1 MKKFLSIL
9 LLVCLLWGLALPAA
23 AEGEAPG
30 KLYAKQH
37 EGTWTDSLTITQNVP
52 TKVWFSTEGTEAPV
66 VITGTISHSSANVTI
81 EGPDSADGNSYTV
94 TAAAASEEPCVLSY
108 SDGTAAYSIS
118 VTVIPAS
125 ASPVTSLVI
134 PADNLGIL
142 AGTNEDFI
150 GYLKHNG
157 YTGTG
162 DFTIILPA
170 EDLGSFACKVQLP
183 DDAILTLKGA
193 EGLKTNVTEGLTI
206 SAANVLLDGIKFTG
220 AESVTVDPGCNL
232 AVSNCAFKGSDYA
245 FRLKQ
250 DSDGKVALLNL
261 TNNSFDTIK
270 MAAILGSDGTTE
282 IGWWRAEQGSDSSSA
297 EIDFG
302 VTVEKIETSDKIES
316 LNIDVLSSK
325 AALMNKGWSISFLT
339 NCGFS
344 DSYVVYGNKKAASF
358 LDTGKKQIT
367 IGGQYKGEY
376 IVVNDSYPKLVDK
389 KGYYELPISGNH
401 KKYLK
406 EVTLDAF
413 PYMAAS
419 VTLNGRT
426 VDISMKYA
434 SGARSLTITDIEE
447 GTYVIKETTKTV
459 ATTKTVTKTVTKPTS
474 RSYKYTYQDYYL
486 VTPAGFA
493 NGMRYVKDNLVTLD
507 CSQAAK
513 KPISLPVASMAEA
526 AEKGY
531 SLLVKTKDA
540 ELTLDAAALKSLAQ
554 QARGTTVLL
563 RYQSLNHKTLTAV
576 GQASLKSH
584 LSQFPGDSADLAF
597 LVTATSDS
605 ETIEDLQKGT
615 VTLKIPFI
623 VLPGTEEM
631 ENRVYAL
638 QSESLSEARETAVAD
653 GCLTTTLLDL
663 TEHMVFQVGEPVE
676 TTGETTEATVET
688 TVETTEETTQP
699 ETEPETTAPAEPVET
714 AKKGDGLIIGFSVVL
729 VILCGVVGFVFLR
742 KRFRK

>member
-66 VITGTISHSSANVTI
+66 VITGTISPSSANVTI
-81 EGPDSADGNSYTV
+81 EGPDSADDNSYTV

-170 EDLGSFACKVQLP
+170 EDLGSFACNVQLP

-232 AVSNCAFKGSDYA
+232 AVLNCAFKGSDYA

-389 KGYYELPISGNH
+389 KGYYELPISANH
-401 KKYLK
+401 EKYLK

-434 SGARSLTITDIEE
+434 SGASSLTITDIEE
-447 GTYVIKETTKTV
+447 GTYVIRETTKTV

-563 RYQSLNHKTLTAV
+563 RYQSLNHKTLTTV

-714 AKKGDGLIIGFSVVL
+714 AKKGGGLIIGFSVVL

>member
-9 LLVCLLWGLALPAA
+9 MLVCLLLGMVLPVA
-23 AEGEAPG
+23 AEGEPSP
-30 KLYAKQH
+30 LYAQ
-37 EGTWTDSLTITQNVP
+37 EGDNTEFQTSLTFEAGQSLSARFYTGNTAGSSVITATEGFTTQEGLPIGAPDENGNRSLSASTAGSYTLSYELGEMTYSMTVTVTPAAPPPP
-52 TKVWFSTEGTEAPV
+52 TKAS
-66 VITGTISHSSANVTI
+66 
-81 EGPDSADGNSYTV
+81 TV
-94 TAAAASEEPCVLSY
+94 TVSDITVFEEALTSQEKFDAFLNDNLYDGSDPLTLVLPTGNLGSITLGYVPSNGASVVLKGVSGTTLTNLNIKTPGVSVDGITFNGSPAITASESCNVSNCKFTSSGDAFQLLHGKKLTLSGNTY
-108 SDGTAAYSIS
+108 SKAGSFAMKIISSGGKEAWNINAPDVVGVVDSNVFQVTTVPLEKATEYNLGSGVMSLLDNGWVVKYTADWPYSKCYVVKDGTAI
-118 VTVIPAS
+118 
-125 ASPVTSLVI
+125 
-134 PADNLGIL
+134 
-142 AGTNEDFI
+142 
-150 GYLKHNG
+150 
-157 YTGTG
+157 
-162 DFTIILPA
+162 
-170 EDLGSFACKVQLP
+170 
-183 DDAILTLKGA
+183 
-193 EGLKTNVTEGLTI
+193 
-206 SAANVLLDGIKFTG
+206 
-220 AESVTVDPGCNL
+220 
-232 AVSNCAFKGSDYA
+232 
-245 FRLKQ
+245 
-250 DSDGKVALLNL
+250 
-261 TNNSFDTIK
+261 
-270 MAAILGSDGTTE
+270 
-282 IGWWRAEQGSDSSSA
+282 
-297 EIDFG
+297 
-302 VTVEKIETSDKIES
+302 
-316 LNIDVLSSK
+316 
-325 AALMNKGWSISFLT
+325 
-339 NCGFS
+339 
-344 DSYVVYGNKKAASF
+344 
-358 LDTGKKQIT
+358 
-367 IGGQYKGEY
+367 
-376 IVVNDSYPKLVDK
+376 
-389 KGYYELPISGNH
+389 
-401 KKYLK
+401 
-406 EVTLDAF
+406 
-413 PYMAAS
+413 AS
-419 VTLNGRT
+419 VT
-426 VDISMKYA
+426 
-434 SGARSLTITDIEE
+434 
-447 GTYVIKETTKTV
+447 ETTKNGIPFNVTGQKYYVVEGTLPTIRKVDNSAKVVEIDKLQSTYLQKVSLVCGFAAAKVTDSTGTTV
-459 ATTKTVTKTVTKPTS
+459 YSYLDSNGKLTFHVKASTAEKYTITEISTTETVTKTTTKATTKTTS

-653 GCLTTTLLDL
+653 GYLTTTLLDL

-714 AKKGDGLIIGFSVVL
+714 AKKGGGLIIGLSVVL

>member
-9 LLVCLLWGLALPAA
+9 LLACLLWGLALPAA

-66 VITGTISHSSANVTI
+66 VITGTISPSSANVTI

-118 VTVIPAS
+118 VTVTPAS

-170 EDLGSFACKVQLP
+170 EDLGGFACNVQLP

-389 KGYYELPISGNH
+389 MGYYELPISANH

-714 AKKGDGLIIGFSVVL
+714 AKKGGGLIIGLSVVL

>member
-9 LLVCLLWGLALPAA
+9 LLACLLWGLALPAA
-23 AEGEAPG
+23 AEEICTKTEGCTLAVGHDGLCNALCSNTEG
-30 KLYAKQH
+30 CTQYGGH
-37 EGTWTDSLTITQNVP
+37 EGECTLPCAITENCTKANGHEGLCDALCSKTAGCILSGGHESECQPLT
-52 TKVWFSTEGTEAPV
+52 
-66 VITGTISHSSANVTI
+66 
-81 EGPDSADGNSYTV
+81 
-94 TAAAASEEPCVLSY
+94 
-108 SDGTAAYSIS
+108 
-118 VTVIPAS
+118 S
-125 ASPVTSLVI
+125 ASVLN
-134 PADNLGIL
+134 NLLSDKEALIAYQQRL
-142 AGTNEDFI
+142 DPSYAG
-150 GYLKHNG
+150 
-157 YTGTG
+157 G
-162 DFTIILPA
+162 DIIL
-170 EDLGSFACKVQLP
+170 QLP
-183 DDAILTLKGA
+183 ATEYGDELICGVVLDNGATLTLKGA
-193 EGLKTNVTEGLTI
+193 ENKNSSIKSGLTV
-206 SAANVLLDGIKFTG
+206 NVPNLYLDGIKFSGT
-220 AESVTVDPGCNL
+220 ASVTVNPGCNL

-302 VTVEKIETSDKIES
+302 VTVDKIETSDKIES

-389 KGYYELPISGNH
+389 KGYYELPISANH

-419 VTLNGRT
+419 VTFNGRT

-699 ETEPETTAPAEPVET
+699 ETEPETTAPTEPVET
-714 AKKGDGLIIGFSVVL
+714 AKKGGGLIIGFSVVL

>member
-66 VITGTISHSSANVTI
+66 VITGTISPSSANVTI

-118 VTVIPAS
+118 VTVTPAS

-170 EDLGSFACKVQLP
+170 EDLDGFACNVQLP
-183 DDAILTLKGA
+183 DGAILTLKGA
-193 EGLKTNVTEGLTI
+193 EGLKTNVTEGFTI

-220 AESVTVDPGCNL
+220 TESVTVDPGCNL

-419 VTLNGRT
+419 VTFNGRT

-459 ATTKTVTKTVTKPTS
+459 ATTKTVTKPTS

-507 CSQAAK
+507 CTQAAK

-714 AKKGDGLIIGFSVVL
+714 AKKGGGLIIGLSVVL
-729 VILCGVVGFVFLR
+729 VILCGALGFLFLR
-742 KRFRK
+742 KRFQK